1 MWMASKDLHVE
12 LLLTCFLIF
21 HQPQSKRFD
30 MVAGQPV
37 QNVFAANKE

>member
-12 LLLTCFLIF
+12 LLLTRFLIF

-37 QNVFAANKE
+37 LDVFAANKE

>member
-12 LLLTCFLIF
+12 LLLTRFLIF
-21 HQPQSKRFD
+21 HQPQSKRLN

-37 QNVFAANKE
+37 LDVFAANKE